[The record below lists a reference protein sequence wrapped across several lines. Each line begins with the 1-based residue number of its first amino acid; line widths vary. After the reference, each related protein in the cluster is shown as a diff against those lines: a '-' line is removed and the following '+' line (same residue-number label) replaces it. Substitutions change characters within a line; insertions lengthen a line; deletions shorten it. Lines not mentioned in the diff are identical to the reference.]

1 MIVLKIAA
9 CLCLAII
16 GIGFLAVALPI
27 ACIVGLAKLIND

>member
-16 GIGFLAVALPI
+16 GLGFLIIATPVA
-27 ACIVGLAKLIND
+27 CVVGLAKLIND